1 MSEASEAV
9 RPSRARVEKWNWI
22 ALVLAACSASP
33 LAAEPARPLA
43 EGIAISIYGAGDR
56 SYGVIDDRRW
66 VTVTD
71 GSIVLDRIDPAA
83 ALESLVIEPI
93 KIASCVRERSD
104 RAPEAL
110 RALGPK
116 RAPLPAGVLST
127 LVRCRVTA
135 SVGRHLVRVL
145 YVSPG
150 LQFQTRHHL
159 VMTAPDRAALDT
171 RFAIPT
177 PAWRTRADVHLF
189 SGLPGSD
196 KPVREVARG
205 RVLLDGAIAILA
217 APRTETRARLRAVFD
232 GAADDGAPTT
242 EIAWGGLSHQI
253 VWVWAELERATELAP
268 GPVHVE
274 LVLPGEPR
282 RDLDLTTAGA
292 QMRNKRVRLPLFAD
306 DQLRGQRKREVK
318 SSTGSR
324 LVERLRVSVSNL
336 AEAPREVWIEERL
349 RPAPHRELEKAEPPG
364 LHLGGKILT
373 HRVVVPPRGS
383 GGLDVTI
390 RYDLQPP

>member
-1 MSEASEAV
+1 MM
-9 RPSRARVEKWNWI
+9 RRV

-33 LAAEPARPLA
+33 HAGEPARPLA
-43 EGIAISIYGAGDR
+43 EGITISIYGDSDR

-116 RAPLPAGVLST
+116 RASPLPAGVLSP

-135 SVGRHLVRVL
+135 SAGRHLVRVL
-145 YVSPG
+145 HVSPA
-150 LQFQTRHHL
+150 LQYQTRHHL
-159 VMTAPDRAALDT
+159 VMTAPDRAAVET

-177 PAWRTRADVHLF
+177 PAWGSRGDVHLF

-196 KPVREVARG
+196 KSVRELAHG
-205 RVLLDGAIAILA
+205 KVLLDGAIAILA
-217 APRTETRARLRAVFD
+217 TPRVDVPARLRAVFD
-232 GAADDGAPTT
+232 GVADDGSPTT
-242 EIAWGGLSHQI
+242 EIAWGALSHSI
-253 VWVWAELERATELAP
+253 VWVWAELEQATELAP

-274 LVLPGEPR
+274 LALPGQPR
-282 RDLDLTTAGA
+282 RDLDLTTPKA

-306 DQLRGQRKREVK
+306 DQLRGHRKREVK

-324 LVERLRVSVSNL
+324 LVERLRVSVSNR
-336 AEAPREVWIEERL
+336 AEVAREVWIEERL
-349 RPAPHRELEKAEPPG
+349 RPVQHRALEKAEPSG
-364 LHLGGKILT
+364 LQLGGKILT
-373 HRVVVPPRGS
+373 HRVLVPPGGS

-390 RYDLQPP
+390 RYDLQ